1 MSNIQN
7 EILRLQ
13 AARDKIR
20 NKLTGLGLAT
30 STDKLDTL
38 ANTVEGIVDNG
49 GVDVEVKEG
58 ETYKIPKGYHNGS
71 GTVSGVAGGG
81 NYTLQSKTVT
91 PTKAQQNIVADAGKY
106 GLSSVTV
113 EAIPEAYQDVSSVN
127 ATAADVLANKMI
139 VTKDGTLVAGTM
151 PNNGTAHGTL
161 TPSAAVHIIPQGYH
175 SGLGTVGVALEEK
188 TATPTKEEQVLTA
201 TTKYINKVTIAPIP
215 DEYQDVT
222 SVTATADKV
231 LVDSVFVDA
240 EGNVV
245 DGTMRNNGAT
255 VKTLTPADVNF
266 MIPAGYHNGVGFVG
280 VASEDKSVTPTKEEQ
295 VLTATT
301 KYMKKVTI
309 APIPDEYQDVTEVTA
324 TAEDVLKGTYFVDA
338 NGVKTEGNIIS
349 YDPLHLELSPSLSSP
364 FVSGGYY
371 KGTGMVTVAA
381 EEVDEPVVP
390 SKSTQ
395 VLDASKTNKYMSKV
409 TIAAIPDT
417 YQDITVTTAEA
428 AHVLDDKKFVSS
440 TGVVT
445 EGTMANNGDVSASM
459 DGLTVTSVTIPAGYT
474 TGGTIS
480 LTDDIEAA
488 LAAI

>member
-1 MSNIQN
+1 MNIQQ

-13 AARDKIR
+13 ASRDKIR
-20 NKLTGLGLAT
+20 NKLTELGLAT

-38 ANTVEGIVDNG
+38 ANTVDGIVDNG

-113 EAIPEAYQDVSSVN
+113 EAIPENYQDVSSVD
-127 ATAADVLANKMI
+127 ATAADVLANKKI

-151 PNNGTAHGTL
+151 PNNGAVTKQM
-161 TPSAAVHIIPQGYH
+161 TPADMIYYIEAGYH
-175 SGLGTVGVALEEK
+175 NGLGSVTVGSEDETV
-188 TATPTKEEQVLTA
+188 TPTKEEQVLTS
-201 TTKYINKVTIAPIP
+201 TTKYMKKVTVAPIP

-222 SVTATADKV
+222 PVTATADKV
-231 LVDSVFVDA
+231 LTGSVFVDS
-240 EGNVV
+240 
-245 DGTMRNNGAT
+245 DGTPTNGTMPNNGT
-255 VKTLTPADVNF
+255 VTKQMTPAD
-266 MIPAGYHNGVGFVG
+266 MIYYINEGYHDGLGSITVPTE
-280 VASEDKSVTPTKEEQ
+280 SKSVTPTKEEQ

-301 KYMKKVTI
+301 KYINRVTV
-309 APIPDEYQDVTEVTA
+309 APIPDAYQDVTGVTA
-324 TAEDVLKGTYFVDA
+324 TADKVLPGYKFVDA
-338 NGVKTEGNIIS
+338 EGNVVEGTIPYQDVQVTLDVKKTIT
-349 YDPLHLELSPSLSSP
+349 DLPQ
-364 FVSGGYY
+364 GYY
-371 KGTGMVTVAA
+371 DGRGAVCIDLEEKSVTPTKSAQTITPTDTKVLSKVTVAA
-381 EEVDEPVVP
+381 
-390 SKSTQ
+390 
-395 VLDASKTNKYMSKV
+395 
-409 TIAAIPDT
+409 IPAT
-417 YQDITVTTAEA
+417 YQDITVTTAQA
-428 AHVLDDKKFVSS
+428 AHVLDGKFFVNNV
-440 TGVVT
+440 GVKT

-480 LTDDIEAA
+480 LTGDIEAA